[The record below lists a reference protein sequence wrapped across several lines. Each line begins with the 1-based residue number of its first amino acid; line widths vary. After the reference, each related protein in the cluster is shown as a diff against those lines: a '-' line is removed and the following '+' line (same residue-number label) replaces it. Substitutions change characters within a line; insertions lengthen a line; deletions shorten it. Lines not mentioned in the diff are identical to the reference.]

1 MPDVDLFSLKTSSRR
16 RGAVLLL
23 ALMAILALLAASLL
37 RPGGPLARD
46 AVWARVQERGV
57 WRVAMDPSF
66 PPFESLDAAGQPIG
80 LDVDLVNEI
89 ARRMGV
95 RAQITTVGFDELV
108 DAVAAQRVDAA
119 VSALPEMPWRTRE
132 VAFTRS
138 YIDAGLVL
146 AVLAA
151 PAGSPITGAED
162 LPGKRVAAE
171 WGSQGDALARELASS
186 GEERAFELALQ
197 ETADAALQAVIEGRA
212 DAAIVDAVTLALFDS
227 GGEPLRTAGP
237 SLQPDPYVVYVP
249 VSASRLL
256 EKVNTALQEME
267 EDGTLEAIR
276 SRWMSP

>member
-1 MPDVDLFSLKTSSRR
+1 MPDMDLFSLRINSMR
-16 RGAVLLL
+16 RGAALLL
-23 ALMAILALLAASLL
+23 AAIALLALLAASLL

-66 PPFESLDAAGQPIG
+66 PPFESLDAAGQPTG

-108 DAVAAQRVDAA
+108 DAVAAQRVDGA

-151 PAGSPITGAED
+151 PAGSSIMGAGD
-162 LPGKRVAAE
+162 LAGKRVAAE

-186 GEERAFELALQ
+186 GGERAFELALQ
-197 ETADAALQAVIEGRA
+197 ETADAALQAVVEGRA
-212 DAAIVDAVTLALFDS
+212 DAAIVDAITLALFD
-227 GGEPLRTAGP
+227 GGDAPLRAVGP

-249 VSASRLL
+249 VSSPRLL
-256 EKVNTALQEME
+256 ENINAALQQME

-276 SRWMSP
+276 SRWMRR

>member
-1 MPDVDLFSLKTSSRR
+1 
-16 RGAVLLL
+16 LLL
-23 ALMAILALLAASLL
+23 AVIAVMAMLAASLL

-46 AVWARVQERGV
+46 VVWARVQERGV

-66 PPFESLDAAGQPIG
+66 PPFEGLDAGGQPTG

-108 DAVAAQRVDAA
+108 DAVAAQRVDGA
-119 VSALPEMPWRTRE
+119 VSALPEMPWRTKE

-146 AVLAA
+146 AV
-151 PAGSPITGAED
+151 PAGSPITGADD

-171 WGSQGDALARELASS
+171 WGSQGDALARELAAS

-227 GGEPLRTAGP
+227 GDEPLRTAGP

-249 VSASRLL
+249 VSAPRLL
-256 EKVNTALQEME
+256 ENVNTALQEMDD
-267 EDGTLEAIR
+267 DGTLEAIR
-276 SRWMSP
+276 SRWMRR